1 MNTIER
7 MKKRSDSFVKAMK
20 KGSFFGQAKDEAS
33 EALWRASGLYCDGEA
48 EEFINKI
55 YDELVW
61 NKEKDRN
68 DGYRDIIAAAYFIE
82 KLAETDTD
90 ILDCIYRSIELMD
103 GDIEIVMDIFTE
115 LVEDE
120 DSDLLESAF
129 ELETRSYRIWKITN
143 GYVS

>member
-7 MKKRSDSFVKAMK
+7 MKKKSDSFQKAM
-20 KGSFFGQAKDEAS
+20 GQGRFFGQAKDEAA
-33 EALWRASGLYCDGEA
+33 EALWRASDMYCDGDA
-48 EEFINKI
+48 QEFIENI
-55 YDELVW
+55 YEELVW

-68 DGYRDIIAAAYFIE
+68 AGYRDIIAAAYFIE

-129 ELETRSYRIWKITN
+129 ELETRSYRIWKMTN

>member
-7 MKKRSDSFVKAMK
+7 MMKRSNSFQKTA
-20 KGSFFGQAKDEAS
+20 GQGRFFRQAKDEAA
-33 EALWRASGLYCDGEA
+33 EALWRASDLYCDGDA
-48 EEFINKI
+48 QEFIENI
-55 YDELVW
+55 YEELVW

-68 DGYRDIIAAAYFIE
+68 AGYHDIIAAAYFIE

-115 LVEDE
+115 LIEDE

-129 ELETRSYRIWKITN
+129 ELETKSYNIWKISN

>member
-7 MKKRSDSFVKAMK
+7 MKRRSDSFQKAM
-20 KGSFFGQAKDEAS
+20 GEGGFFRQAKDEAA
-33 EALWRASGLYCDGEA
+33 EALWRASDLYCDGEA
-48 EEFINKI
+48 QEFIENI
-55 YDELVW
+55 YEALVW
-61 NKEKDRN
+61 DKEKERN
-68 DGYRDIIAAAYFIE
+68 AGYHDIIAAAYFVE

-115 LVEDE
+115 LIEDE

-129 ELETRSYRIWKITN
+129 ELETKSYNIWKISN